1 VRCGVQGSQPLAQQ
15 LLPTSE
21 DTPVRRANRNAAIRN
36 HFDSNTSLYVDKIA
50 ENYGAICG
58 ERLGLLEQFLE
69 AHAGEPLSV
78 LDVGCGAGVF
88 TDLLLSKYPTVRVY
102 GLDSSIGMLARNT
115 PSARKNL
122 ILGDAR
128 SLPFR
133 TRSFDL
139 INLDTVM
146 HHLVDFESYQ
156 STLGT
161 IEHFMTSLRGLL
173 KPGGFVIVREIYH
186 EFVLRENLGTRL
198 MYELSTLQ
206 LPEMVAKLLKRL
218 GLTTAN
224 AGVCFLTRKQWRKIF
239 RETGFTP
246 LLLID
251 KPWASHHLRLMGFR
265 HSGDLY
271 YTLSPDAEEDASYGV
286 GKETVQSAV

>member
-1 VRCGVQGSQPLAQQ
+1 
-15 LLPTSE
+15 
-21 DTPVRRANRNAAIRN
+21 VRRANRSAAVRD
-36 HFDSNTSLYVDKIA
+36 HFDSNTSLYVDNIA

-58 ERLGLLEQFLE
+58 ERLGLLEKYLK
-69 AHAGEPLSV
+69 AHAGKPLSV

-88 TDLLLSKYPTVRVY
+88 TDLLLSRYPTVRAY
-102 GLDSSIGMLARNT
+102 CLDSSIGMLARNT
-115 PSARKNL
+115 PATRKSL
-122 ILGDAR
+122 ILGDAKA
-128 SLPFR
+128 LPFR
-133 TRSFDL
+133 TSSFDL

-146 HHLVDFESYQ
+146 HHLVDFEGYR

-198 MYELSTLQ
+198 MYELSTLK
-206 LPEMVAKLLKRL
+206 LPGILAKLLKRL

-224 AGVCFLTRKQWRKIF
+224 AGVCFLTRKQWREVF
-239 RETGFTP
+239 RQTGYTP

-251 KPWASHHLRLMGFR
+251 KPWGSRYLRLMGFR

-271 YTLSPDAEEDASYGV
+271 YTLSADAEEDASYGV

>member
-1 VRCGVQGSQPLAQQ
+1 M
-15 LLPTSE
+15 
-21 DTPVRRANRNAAIRN
+21 PVPRADRSAAIRD

-50 ENYGAICG
+50 ENYSAICG
-58 ERLGLLEQFLE
+58 ERLGMIEQYLE
-69 AHAGEPLSV
+69 AHTGQPLSV

-88 TDLLLSKYPTVRVY
+88 TDLLVSKYPTVRAY
-102 GLDSSIGMLARNT
+102 GLDSSIGMLARNVPAT
-115 PSARKNL
+115 GKSL
-122 ILGDAR
+122 VLGDAKA
-128 SLPFR
+128 LPFR
-133 TRSFDL
+133 TGSFDL

-146 HHLVDFESYQ
+146 HHLVDFEGYQ
-156 STLGT
+156 STLGA

-198 MYELSTLQ
+198 MYELSTLR
-206 LPEMVAKLLKRL
+206 LPGMVAKLLKRL

-224 AGVCFLTRKQWRKIF
+224 AGVCFLTRKQWRAVF
-239 RETGFTP
+239 RQTGYTP

-251 KPWASHHLRLMGFR
+251 KPWASHYLRIMGFR

-271 YTLSPDAEEDASYGV
+271 YTLSPDAEENASYGD
-286 GKETVQSAV
+286 GKEAVQSAV